1 MLDPSYG
8 PLLDAL
14 RGVRWPARR
23 AAPGGATGAHASRQR
38 GVSAEFTEYR
48 PYRQGDD
55 PRRLDWKLLA
65 RSDRAY
71 VRLATERTVLRTA
84 VVVDASASM
93 AYPAGSHSLRSVQ
106 ASGKWAQAR
115 RLAVGLASA
124 AHAAGDPV
132 GLVVAGD
139 PPRVLAPRTRRG
151 VVGEVARTLD
161 DAAPGGRAPV
171 APTLAAARWASRI
184 ALITD
189 FLGDADALLAA
200 ARAAAAA
207 GVDVTALHVVA
218 RLELEPPAGA
228 FVAADPED
236 PRMRR
241 PLVAG
246 AREAYRRA
254 FDGWRAELA
263 RAWRA
268 AGVRYVEVADDEPAE
283 RAVRRA
289 VSLGGADA

>member
-14 RGVRWPARR
+14 RGVRWMARR
-23 AAPGGATGAHASRQR
+23 NAPGGATGVHASRQR

-84 VVVDASASM
+84 IVVDGSASM
-93 AYPAGSHSLRSVQ
+93 AFPAQSL
-106 ASGKWAQAR
+106 GKWAQAR
-115 RLAVGLASA
+115 RLAVGLAAA

-132 GLVVAGD
+132 GLVIAGET
-139 PPRVLAPRTRRG
+139 PRTLAPRTRRG

-161 DAAPGGRAPV
+161 DATPGGRGAIAP
-171 APTLAAARWASRI
+171 AFASARWASRV
-184 ALITD
+184 ALVTD

-200 ARAAAAA
+200 ARTACAA
-207 GVDVTALHVVA
+207 GVDVLALHVVS

-236 PRMRR
+236 PRLRR
-241 PLVAG
+241 PVVSG
-246 AREAYRRA
+246 ARATYRRA
-254 FDGWRAELA
+254 FDAWRAELA
-263 RAWRA
+263 AAWRA

-289 VSLGGADA
+289 VSLGGDAAASAAAP